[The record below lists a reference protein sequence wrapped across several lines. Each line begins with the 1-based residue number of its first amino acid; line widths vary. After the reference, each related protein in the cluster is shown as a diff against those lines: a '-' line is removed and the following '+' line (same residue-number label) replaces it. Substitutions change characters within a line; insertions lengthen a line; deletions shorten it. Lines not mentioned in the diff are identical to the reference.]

1 MLITV
6 RSPATALTA
15 TLGRTVRPTGTN
27 VGPHPVLMV
36 EHAMTV
42 SPPTT
47 VPAPRAL
54 WVRTF
59 LSDTMVYSKCNIML
73 KFSSFADVNGRNF
86 LKVSKNDK
94 TPVADKITCRL
105 PKQRKYL
112 TNGKENGFEQTPKKS
127 EVYGNEYRELH
138 IFVYF
143 IANGLKQGLNI
154 VSFLAKQD
162 LAII

>member
-1 MLITV
+1 MLIPV
-6 RSPATALTA
+6 RSLATALTA

-59 LSDTMVYSKCNIML
+59 FSDTMVYSKCNIML
-73 KFSSFADVNGRNF
+73 KFGSFADVNARNF

-112 TNGKENGFEQTPKKS
+112 TNGKENGFEQTPKNS
-127 EVYGNEYRELH
+127 EAYGNEYRELH
-138 IFVYF
+138 ICLFHCQRFEAGSEYC
-143 IANGLKQGLNI
+143 
-154 VSFLAKQD
+154 
-162 LAII
+162 

>member
-1 MLITV
+1 
-6 RSPATALTA
+6 
-15 TLGRTVRPTGTN
+15 
-27 VGPHPVLMV
+27 
-36 EHAMTV
+36 
-42 SPPTT
+42 
-47 VPAPRAL
+47 
-54 WVRTF
+54 
-59 LSDTMVYSKCNIML
+59 ML

-112 TNGKENGFEQTPKKS
+112 TNGKENGFEQTPKNS
-127 EVYGNEYRELH
+127 EAYGNEYY

-154 VSFLAKQD
+154 VSIFGKARLGKNLAP
-162 LAII
+162 

>member
-1 MLITV
+1 MLIPV

-59 LSDTMVYSKCNIML
+59 FSDTMVYSKCNIML
-73 KFSSFADVNGRNF
+73 KFSSFADVNARNL

-112 TNGKENGFEQTPKKS
+112 TNGKENGFEQTPKNS
-127 EVYGNEYRELH
+127 EAYGNEYRELH
-138 IFVYF
+138 ICLFHCQRFEAGSEYC
-143 IANGLKQGLNI
+143 
-154 VSFLAKQD
+154 
-162 LAII
+162 

>member
-15 TLGRTVRPTGTN
+15 TQGHTVRPTGTN

-73 KFSSFADVNGRNF
+73 KFSSFADVNKRNF
-86 LKVSKNDK
+86 LKVSKNNEK
-94 TPVADKITCRL
+94 PVADKITCRL

-112 TNGKENGFEQTPKKS
+112 FN
-127 EVYGNEYRELH
+127 
-138 IFVYF
+138 
-143 IANGLKQGLNI
+143 
-154 VSFLAKQD
+154 
-162 LAII
+162 

>member
-36 EHAMTV
+36 EHAMMV

-59 LSDTMVYSKCNIML
+59 FSDTMVYSKLNKML
-73 KFSSFADVNGRNF
+73 KFSSFAEVNGRKF

-94 TPVADKITCRL
+94 TPVADKITCWF

-112 TNGKENGFEQTPKKS
+112 TNGKENGFEQTPKNA
-127 EVYGNEYRELH
+127 EAYANEYRELH
-138 IFVYF
+138 ICLFHCQRFEAGSEYC
-143 IANGLKQGLNI
+143 
-154 VSFLAKQD
+154 
-162 LAII
+162 